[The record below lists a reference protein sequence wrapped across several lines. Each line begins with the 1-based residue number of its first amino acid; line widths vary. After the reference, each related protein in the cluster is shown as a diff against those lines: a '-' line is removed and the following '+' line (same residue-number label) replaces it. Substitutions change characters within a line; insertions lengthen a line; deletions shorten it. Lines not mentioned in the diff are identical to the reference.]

1 MPARSCLALLLCI
14 ILMLSM
20 PLSLHASAQNKG
32 AIPSVSAK
40 SAVLIDLKDCNVLFK
55 KNAHARLPM
64 ASTTKIMTALVIAE
78 ALPLDTLVSVPAE
91 AVGIEGSSV
100 YLQKGELLSVDELL
114 MALLL
119 ESANDAA
126 VALAVCTFG
135 SIEAFAKRCNEK
147 ALELGL
153 KNSNFTN
160 PHGLF
165 DEAHYTSA
173 YDLAVISAYALKV
186 PRIREIVAT
195 KSATIPIGRTESN
208 PFGEGVRHL
217 KNHNKLLSTYEGAIG
232 MKTGYTKKSGRCL
245 VSAAERDGLTLIA
258 VTLNAPDDWRDH
270 TAMLNY
276 GFESFEYRTFFES
289 GAYKYD
295 FPLSNAE
302 RSTVTLSNVSPL
314 RALVKKGDL
323 IARIDVE
330 AHFRFAVAPI
340 KKNTVLG
347 ELILTVNGKKLRS
360 SLISIE
366 EIASK
371 DEKNGF
377 FESFFN

>member
-1 MPARSCLALLLCI
+1 MPARSFLTLLLCI
-14 ILMLSM
+14 VLMLSM

-40 SAVLIDLKDCNVLFK
+40 SAVLIDLEECTVLFE

-64 ASTTKIMTALVIAE
+64 ASTTKIMTALVISE
-78 ALPLDTLVSVPAE
+78 TMPMDTIISVPAE

-126 VALAVCTFG
+126 AALAVCAFG
-135 SIEAFAKRCNEK
+135 SVEAFAKRCNEK

-153 KNSNFTN
+153 KDSNFTN

-173 YDLAVISAYALKV
+173 YDLAVISAHALKV
-186 PRIREIVAT
+186 SRIREIVAT

-276 GFESFEYRTFFES
+276 GFENFEYRTFFES

-314 RALVKKGDL
+314 RALVKKENL
-323 IARIDVE
+323 TTHIDVE
-330 AHFRFAVAPI
+330 AHFRFAIAPV
-340 KKNTVLG
+340 KKNAILG

-360 SLISIE
+360 SLISTE
-366 EIASK
+366 EITSK

>member
-1 MPARSCLALLLCI
+1 MPARSFLALLLCI
-14 ILMLSM
+14 VLMLSM

-40 SAVLIDLKDCNVLFK
+40 SAVLIDLEECNVLFE

-78 ALPLDTLVSVPAE
+78 TLPLDTVISVPAE

-100 YLQKGELLSVDELL
+100 YLQKGELFSVDELL

-126 VALAVCTFG
+126 VALAVCAFG
-135 SIEAFAKRCNEK
+135 SVEAFAKRCNEK

-165 DEAHYTSA
+165 EEEHYTSA
-173 YDLAVISAYALKV
+173 YDLAVISAHALKV
-186 PRIREIVAT
+186 PKIREIVAT
-195 KSATIPIGRTESN
+195 KSATIPLGKSETN

-276 GFESFEYRTFFES
+276 GFENFEYRTFFES

-323 IARIDVE
+323 TTHIDVE
-330 AHFRFAVAPI
+330 AHFRFAIAPV
-340 KKNTVLG
+340 KKNAILG

-360 SLISIE
+360 SLISTE
-366 EIASK
+366 EIPSK

>member
-20 PLSLHASAQNKG
+20 PLSLHASAQNKS
-32 AIPSVSAK
+32 AVPSVSAK
-40 SAVLIDLKDCNVLFK
+40 SAVLIDLEECSVLFE

-153 KNSNFTN
+153 KDSNFTN

-173 YDLAVISAYALKV
+173 YDLAVISAHALKV

-208 PFGEGVRHL
+208 PFGEGIRHL

-323 IARIDVE
+323 TTHIDVE